1 MRCVEEYKR
10 LKDDRQQNKGK
21 ASITSQ
27 PWQGGFQSRPRKDLR
42 I

>member
-21 ASITSQ
+21 ALITSQ
-27 PWQGGFQSRPRKDLR
+27 PRQGGF
-42 I
+42 